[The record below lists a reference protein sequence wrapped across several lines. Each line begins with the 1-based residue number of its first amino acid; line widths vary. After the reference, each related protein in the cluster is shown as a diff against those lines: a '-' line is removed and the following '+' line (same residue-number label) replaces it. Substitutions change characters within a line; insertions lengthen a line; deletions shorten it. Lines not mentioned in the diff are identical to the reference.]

1 MRGRLRVCFENK
13 AQAVTDG
20 GRLGGAAGYPLGM
33 SLKSSHTRH
42 RAKSPVSPR
51 ATRPSVRKLNR
62 AKAKPKASKK

>member
-1 MRGRLRVCFENK
+1 MRVAK
-13 AQAVTDG
+13 
-20 GRLGGAAGYPLGM
+20 GACLAYPFRM

-42 RAKSPVSPR
+42 RAKAPVSPR

>member
-1 MRGRLRVCFENK
+1 
-13 AQAVTDG
+13 
-20 GRLGGAAGYPLGM
+20 M

-51 ATRPSVRKLNR
+51 ATRPSVRKLNH